1 MNRSLSLPTAD
12 RHQPALSLS
21 VIFAPIQTELAQVE
35 RQLFNWA
42 KVSSPALRDIARQTV
57 SRPGKLIRPGLFLLI
72 TGYFGY
78 DNKDKIKI
86 AATIE
91 AIHSASLIH
100 DDIIDSSALRRG
112 QATAFKAFGPEFSLL
127 FGDYLFIKSIGR
139 ALDFKNNQIAKI
151 LAEASGQMIEGEIEE
166 LAQSFNLEL
175 TEKAYFKIIG
185 KKTASLFQA
194 SCRLASELAGT
205 PAEIK
210 SELETYGFN
219 LGLVFQIVD
228 DLLDLK
234 GETRETGKSR
244 FSDLREGRITLPL
257 IRAIKT
263 WPEEQK
269 KKVAGW
275 LKRRHGEWPEP
286 VVSFNDFLLE
296 LETGGALGSSLKT
309 AEKLAERAKA
319 CLAKLEA
326 SPYQESL
333 IKLTEF
339 VLKREK

>member
-1 MNRSLSLPTAD
+1 MNRSLSLPTVN
-12 RHQPALSLS
+12 QPHSELSLS
-21 VIFAPIQTELAQVE
+21 LIFAPIRTELARVE

-42 KVSSPALRDIARQTV
+42 RTSNPALREIARQTV

-78 DNKDKIKI
+78 NNKDKIKI

-112 QATAFKAFGPEFSLL
+112 QVTAFKAFGPEFSLL
-127 FGDYLFIKSIGR
+127 FGDYLFMKSITR
-139 ALDFKNNQIAKI
+139 ALDFKNDKI
-151 LAEASGQMIEGEIEE
+151 VKTLAEASGQMIEGEIEE

-175 TEKAYFKIIG
+175 TEKAYFKIIS
-185 KKTASLFQA
+185 KKTASLFRA
-194 SCRLASELAGT
+194 SCRLASELAGA

-210 SELETYGFN
+210 SELETFGFN

-234 GETRETGKSR
+234 AETQETGKPR

-275 LKRRHGEWPEP
+275 LKKRHREWSEP
-286 VVSFNDFLLE
+286 VAGFNDFLLE
-296 LETGGALGSSLKT
+296 LETGGALASSLKT
-309 AEKLAERAKA
+309 AEKLAGRAKN
-319 CLAKLEA
+319 CLAKLE
-326 SPYQESL
+326 PGLYQESL
-333 IKLTEF
+333 VKLTEF
-339 VLKREK
+339 VLKRKK